1 MPTLW
6 RWSTLGGVAIGVALI
21 AGCSRDNVAR
31 EVAAMNAS
39 NIQRVANVYAAF
51 QHYRGRGPND
61 EAEFKTFI
69 KEFMP
74 KNLEMMGID
83 PNNIDKI
90 FTSERDGKPLKV
102 RYKAG
107 GGRGAVVAVA
117 FEQEGKGGKKQ
128 VGFTG
133 GKIET
138 ADDATVQKMWAGKV
152 DATPSQQ
159 SGRPA
164 GAPTGAPKGSPGK

>member
-6 RWSTLGGVAIGVALI
+6 RWSKLGGVAVGVAII
-21 AGCSRDNVAR
+21 AGCSGDNTAR

-74 KNLEMMGID
+74 KNLELMGID
-83 PNNIDKI
+83 PNNVEKI
-90 FTSERDGKPLKV
+90 FTSERDGKAIKI
-102 RYKAG
+102 RYKVA
-107 GGRGAVVAVA
+107 GGRGAIVAVA
-117 FEQEGKGGKKQ
+117 FEQEGKAGKKQ

-133 GKIET
+133 GKIEM
-138 ADDATVQKMWAGKV
+138 ADDATIQRMWTGKGDAG
-152 DATPSQQ
+152 
-159 SGRPA
+159 PA
-164 GAPTGAPKGSPGK
+164 QPPAPPKK